1 MYNLSVQKFQF
12 KRIIARAVLMLVV
25 ILAASSAFTVSS
37 YAKDKGDKTETAKKE
52 KKGGGD
58 GGSLENDKVVTG
70 GKKLLNDAITVGQS
84 LGGTIC
90 GLVAIYFFIRKANA
104 DEQDQKMWKNRLV
117 IAIISAVGIVTVG
130 GVIQTI
136 LSYFQ

>member
-1 MYNLSVQKFQF
+1 MYSLSIQDFQF

-37 YAKDKGDKTETAKKE
+37 YAKDKGNKTETAKKE
-52 KKGGGD
+52 GGG

-70 GKKLLNDAITVGQS
+70 GKKLLKDAITVFQA

-90 GLVAIYFFIRKANA
+90 GLAAIYFFIRKAYA
-104 DEQDQKMWKNRLV
+104 DEQDQKIWRNRL
-117 IAIISAVGIVTVG
+117 AISLISAVGIVTVG
-130 GVIQTI
+130 GIFQTI

>member
-1 MYNLSVQKFQF
+1 MYSLSVQDFQF

-25 ILAASSAFTVSS
+25 ILAASSAFTVIS

-70 GKKLLNDAITVGQS
+70 GKKLLNDAITVAQS

-90 GLVAIYFFIRKANA
+90 VLAAIYFFVRKANA
-104 DEQDQKMWKNRLV
+104 DEQDQKIWKNRLT
-117 IAIISAVGIVTVG
+117 IAIISAVGIVTVAG
-130 GVIQTI
+130 LIQTL

>member
-1 MYNLSVQKFQF
+1 MYSLSVQDFQF

-37 YAKDKGDKTETAKKE
+37 YAKDKGNKTETAKKE
-52 KKGGGD
+52 GGG

-70 GKKLLNDAITVGQS
+70 GKKLLKDAITVFQA

-90 GLVAIYFFIRKANA
+90 GLAAIYFFIRKAYA
-104 DEQDQKMWKNRLV
+104 DEQDQKIWRNRL
-117 IAIISAVGIVTVG
+117 AISLISAVGIVTVG
-130 GVIQTI
+130 GIFQTI

>member
-1 MYNLSVQKFQF
+1 MYSLSIQDFQF
-12 KRIIARAVLMLVV
+12 KRFIARAVLMLVV

-52 KKGGGD
+52 KEG

-70 GKKLLNDAITVGQS
+70 GKKLLKDATTVFQT
-84 LGGTIC
+84 LGGTAC
-90 GLVAIYFFIRKANA
+90 VLAAIYFFIRKANA
-104 DEQDQKMWKNRLV
+104 DEQDQKIWRNRL
-117 IAIISAVGIVTVG
+117 AISLISAVGIVTVG
-130 GVIQTI
+130 GIFQTI

>member
-1 MYNLSVQKFQF
+1 MYSLSVQDFQF

-37 YAKDKGDKTETAKKE
+37 YAKDKGNKTETAKKE
-52 KKGGGD
+52 GG

-70 GKKLLNDAITVGQS
+70 GKKLLKDAITVFQA

-90 GLVAIYFFIRKANA
+90 GLAAIYFFIRKAYA
-104 DEQDQKMWKNRLV
+104 DEQDQKIWRNRL
-117 IAIISAVGIVTVG
+117 AISLISAVGIVTVG
-130 GVIQTI
+130 GIFQTI

>member
-1 MYNLSVQKFQF
+1 MYSLSVQDFQF

-25 ILAASSAFTVSS
+25 MLAASSAFTVSS
-37 YAKDKGDKTETAKKE
+37 YAKDKGNKTETAKKE
-52 KKGGGD
+52 GGG

-70 GKKLLNDAITVGQS
+70 GKKLLKDAITVFQA

-90 GLVAIYFFIRKANA
+90 GLAAIYFFIRKAYA
-104 DEQDQKMWKNRLV
+104 DEQDQKIWRNRL
-117 IAIISAVGIVTVG
+117 AISLISAVGIVTVG
-130 GVIQTI
+130 GIFQTI

>member
-1 MYNLSVQKFQF
+1 MYSLSVQDFQF
-12 KRIIARAVLMLVV
+12 KRIISRAVLMLVV

-37 YAKDKGDKTETAKKE
+37 YAKDKGNKTENAKKE
-52 KKGGGD
+52 KEGGG

-70 GKKLLNDAITVGQS
+70 GKKLLNDAITVAQS

-90 GLVAIYFFIRKANA
+90 GLAAIYFFVRKANA
-104 DEQDQKMWKNRLV
+104 DEQDQKMWKNRLT
-117 IAIISAVGIVTVG
+117 IALISAVGVVTVTG
-130 GVIQTI
+130 LIQTI

>member
-1 MYNLSVQKFQF
+1 MYSLSIQDFQF

-37 YAKDKGDKTETAKKE
+37 YAKDKGNKTETAKKE
-52 KKGGGD
+52 GG

-70 GKKLLNDAITVGQS
+70 GKKLLKDATTVFQT
-84 LGGTIC
+84 LGGTAC
-90 GLVAIYFFIRKANA
+90 VLAAIYFFIRKANA
-104 DEQDQKMWKNRLV
+104 DEQDQKIWRNRL
-117 IAIISAVGIVTVG
+117 AISLISAVGIVTVG
-130 GVIQTI
+130 GIFQTI

>member
-1 MYNLSVQKFQF
+1 MYSLSIQEFQF

-37 YAKDKGDKTETAKKE
+37 YAKDKGNKTETAKKE
-52 KKGGGD
+52 GGG

-70 GKKLLNDAITVGQS
+70 GKKLLKDAITVFQA

-90 GLVAIYFFIRKANA
+90 GLVAIYFFIRKAYA
-104 DEQDQKMWKNRLV
+104 DEQDQKIWRNRL
-117 IAIISAVGIVTVG
+117 AISLI
-130 GVIQTI
+130 
-136 LSYFQ
+136 

>member
-1 MYNLSVQKFQF
+1 MYSLSIQEFQF

-37 YAKDKGDKTETAKKE
+37 YAKDKGNKTETAKKE
-52 KKGGGD
+52 GGG

-70 GKKLLNDAITVGQS
+70 GKKLLKDAITVFQA

-90 GLVAIYFFIRKANA
+90 GLAAIYFFIRKAYA
-104 DEQDQKMWKNRLV
+104 DEQDQKIWRNRL
-117 IAIISAVGIVTVG
+117 AISLISAVGIVTVG
-130 GVIQTI
+130 GIFQTI

>member
-1 MYNLSVQKFQF
+1 MYSLSVQDFQF

-37 YAKDKGDKTETAKKE
+37 YAKDKGNKTETAKKE
-52 KKGGGD
+52 GGG

-70 GKKLLNDAITVGQS
+70 GKKLLKDAITVFQA

-90 GLVAIYFFIRKANA
+90 GLAAIYFFIRKAYA
-104 DEQDQKMWKNRLV
+104 DEQDQKIWRNRL
-117 IAIISAVGIVTVG
+117 AISLISAV
-130 GVIQTI
+130 
-136 LSYFQ
+136 S

>member
-1 MYNLSVQKFQF
+1 MYSLSIQEFQF

-37 YAKDKGDKTETAKKE
+37 YAKDKGNKTETAKKE
-52 KKGGGD
+52 GGG
-58 GGSLENDKVVTG
+58 GGSLENDKAVTG
-70 GKKLLNDAITVGQS
+70 GKKLLKDAITVFQA

-90 GLVAIYFFIRKANA
+90 GLVAIYFFIRKAYA
-104 DEQDQKMWKNRLV
+104 DEQDQKIWRNRL
-117 IAIISAVGIVTVG
+117 AISLISAVGIVTVG
-130 GVIQTI
+130 GLFQTI

>member
-1 MYNLSVQKFQF
+1 MYSLSVQDFQF

-37 YAKDKGDKTETAKKE
+37 YAKDKGNKTETAKKE
-52 KKGGGD
+52 GGG

-70 GKKLLNDAITVGQS
+70 GKKLLKDAITVFQA

-90 GLVAIYFFIRKANA
+90 GLVAIYFFIRKAYA
-104 DEQDQKMWKNRLV
+104 DEQDQKIWRNRL
-117 IAIISAVGIVTVG
+117 AISLISAVGIVTIG
-130 GVIQTI
+130 GLFQTI

>member
-1 MYNLSVQKFQF
+1 MYSLSIQEFQF
-12 KRIIARAVLMLVV
+12 KRIIARAVLMLMV

-37 YAKDKGDKTETAKKE
+37 YAKDKGNKTETAKKE
-52 KKGGGD
+52 GGG

-70 GKKLLNDAITVGQS
+70 GKKLLKDAITVFQA

-90 GLVAIYFFIRKANA
+90 GLVAIYFFIRKAYA
-104 DEQDQKMWKNRLV
+104 DEQDQKIWRNRL
-117 IAIISAVGIVTVG
+117 AISLISAVGIVTVG
-130 GVIQTI
+130 GIFQTI

>member
-1 MYNLSVQKFQF
+1 MYSLSVQDFQF

-37 YAKDKGDKTETAKKE
+37 YAKDKGNKTETAKKE
-52 KKGGGD
+52 GGG

-70 GKKLLNDAITVGQS
+70 GKKLLKDAITVFQA

-90 GLVAIYFFIRKANA
+90 GLAAIYFFIRKAYA
-104 DEQDQKMWKNRLV
+104 DEQDQKIWRNRL
-117 IAIISAVGIVTVG
+117 AISLISAVGIVTVG
-130 GVIQTI
+130 GLFQTI

>member
-1 MYNLSVQKFQF
+1 MYSLSVQDFQF

-52 KKGGGD
+52 KEG

-70 GKKLLNDAITVGQS
+70 GKKLLKDAITVAQS

-90 GLVAIYFFIRKANA
+90 VLAAIYFFVRKANA
-104 DEQDQKMWKNRLV
+104 DEQDQKVWRNRLT
-117 IAIISAVGIVTVG
+117 IALISAVGIVTIAG
-130 GVIQTI
+130 LIQTL

>member
-1 MYNLSVQKFQF
+1 MYSLSVQDFQF
-12 KRIIARAVLMLVV
+12 KRFIARAVLMLVV

-37 YAKDKGDKTETAKKE
+37 YAKDKGNKTETAKKE
-52 KKGGGD
+52 GGG

-70 GKKLLNDAITVGQS
+70 GKKLLKDAITVFQA

-90 GLVAIYFFIRKANA
+90 GLVAIYFFIRKAYA
-104 DEQDQKMWKNRLV
+104 DEQDQKMWKNRL
-117 IAIISAVGIVTVG
+117 AISLISAVGIVTVG
-130 GVIQTI
+130 GIFQTI

>member
-1 MYNLSVQKFQF
+1 MYSLSIQEFQF

-37 YAKDKGDKTETAKKE
+37 YAKDKGNKTETAKKE
-52 KKGGGD
+52 GGG

-70 GKKLLNDAITVGQS
+70 GKKLLKDAITVFQA

-90 GLVAIYFFIRKANA
+90 GLVAIYFFIRKAYA
-104 DEQDQKMWKNRLV
+104 DEQDQKIWRNRL
-117 IAIISAVGIVTVG
+117 AISLISAVGIVTVG
-130 GVIQTI
+130 GLFQTI

>member
-1 MYNLSVQKFQF
+1 MYSLSVQDFQF

-25 ILAASSAFTVSS
+25 ILATNSAFAVSS
-37 YAKDKGDKTETAKKE
+37 YAKKQDKKTEAAKQE
-52 KKGGGD
+52 SGGG
-58 GGSLENDKVVTG
+58 GTLENDKVVTG
-70 GKKLLNDAITVGQS
+70 GKKLINDAITVFQT

-90 GLVAIYFFIRKANA
+90 VLAAIYFFIRKANA

-117 IAIISAVGIVTVG
+117 ISLVSAVGIVTVG
-130 GVIQTI
+130 GVFQTI

>member
-1 MYNLSVQKFQF
+1 MYSLSIQEFQF
-12 KRIIARAVLMLVV
+12 KRIIARAVLMLAV

-37 YAKDKGDKTETAKKE
+37 YAKDKGNKTETAKKE
-52 KKGGGD
+52 GGG

-70 GKKLLNDAITVGQS
+70 GKKLLKDAITVFQA

-90 GLVAIYFFIRKANA
+90 GLVAIYFFIRKAYA
-104 DEQDQKMWKNRLV
+104 DEQDQKIWRNRL
-117 IAIISAVGIVTVG
+117 AISLISAVGIVTVG
-130 GVIQTI
+130 GLFQTI

>member
-1 MYNLSVQKFQF
+1 MYSLSIQDFQF

-37 YAKDKGDKTETAKKE
+37 YAKDKGNKTETAKKE
-52 KKGGGD
+52 GGG

-70 GKKLLNDAITVGQS
+70 GKKLLKDATTVFQT
-84 LGGTIC
+84 LGGTAC
-90 GLVAIYFFIRKANA
+90 VLAAIYFFIRKANA
-104 DEQDQKMWKNRLV
+104 DEQDQKMWKNRL
-117 IAIISAVGIVTVG
+117 AISLISAVGIVTVG
-130 GVIQTI
+130 GIFQTI

>member
-1 MYNLSVQKFQF
+1 MYSLSVQDFQF

-37 YAKDKGDKTETAKKE
+37 YAKDKGNKTETAKKE
-52 KKGGGD
+52 GGG

-70 GKKLLNDAITVGQS
+70 GKKLLKDAITVFQA

-90 GLVAIYFFIRKANA
+90 GLAAIYFFIRKAYA
-104 DEQDQKMWKNRLV
+104 DEQDQTIWRNRL
-117 IAIISAVGIVTVG
+117 AISLISAVGIVTVG
-130 GVIQTI
+130 GIFQTI

>member
-1 MYNLSVQKFQF
+1 MYSLSVQDFQF

-37 YAKDKGDKTETAKKE
+37 YAKDKGNKTETAKKE
-52 KKGGGD
+52 GGG

-70 GKKLLNDAITVGQS
+70 GKKLLKDAITVGQS

-90 GLVAIYFFIRKANA
+90 ALLAIYFFVRKANA
-104 DEQDQKMWKNRLV
+104 DEQDQKMWKNRLT
-117 IAIISAVGIVTVG
+117 ITIISAIGIVTIG
-130 GVIQTI
+130 GLIQTL

>member
-1 MYNLSVQKFQF
+1 MYSLSIQEFQF

-37 YAKDKGDKTETAKKE
+37 YAKDKGNKTETAKKE
-52 KKGGGD
+52 GGG

-70 GKKLLNDAITVGQS
+70 GKKLLKDAITVFQA

-90 GLVAIYFFIRKANA
+90 GLVAIYFFIRKAYA
-104 DEQDQKMWKNRLV
+104 DEQDQKIWRNRL
-117 IAIISAVGIVTVG
+117 AISLISAVGIVTVG
-130 GVIQTI
+130 GIFQTI

>member
-1 MYNLSVQKFQF
+1 MYSLSIQEFQF

-25 ILAASSAFTVSS
+25 ILAASSTFTVSS
-37 YAKDKGDKTETAKKE
+37 YAKDKGNKTETAKKE
-52 KKGGGD
+52 GGG

-70 GKKLLNDAITVGQS
+70 GKKLLKDAITVFQA

-90 GLVAIYFFIRKANA
+90 GLVAIYFFIRKAYA
-104 DEQDQKMWKNRLV
+104 DEQDQKIWRNRL
-117 IAIISAVGIVTVG
+117 AISLISAVGIVTVG
-130 GVIQTI
+130 GLFQTI

>member
-12 KRIIARAVLMLVV
+12 KRFITRAVLMLVI

-37 YAKDKGDKTETAKKE
+37 YADDKGNKTETVK
-52 KKGGGD
+52 KKGGG
-58 GGSLENDKVVTG
+58 GGSLENDKVVSG
-70 GKKLLNDAITVGQS
+70 SKKLLKDAITVFQT

-90 GLVAIYFFIRKANA
+90 VLAAIYFFIRKAHA
-104 DEQDQKMWKNRLV
+104 DEQDQKMWKNRL
-117 IAIISAVGIVTVG
+117 AISLISAVGIVTVG
-130 GVIQTI
+130 GIFQTI

>member
-1 MYNLSVQKFQF
+1 MYSLSVQDFQF

-52 KKGGGD
+52 KEGG

-70 GKKLLNDAITVGQS
+70 GKKLLKDAITVFQA

-90 GLVAIYFFIRKANA
+90 GLVAIYFFIRKAYA
-104 DEQDQKMWKNRLV
+104 DEQDQKIWRNRL
-117 IAIISAVGIVTVG
+117 AISLISAVGIVTVG
-130 GVIQTI
+130 GIFQTI

>member
-1 MYNLSVQKFQF
+1 MYSLSVQDFQF

-37 YAKDKGDKTETAKKE
+37 YAKDKDNKTETAKKE
-52 KKGGGD
+52 KEGGG
-58 GGSLENDKVVTG
+58 GGSLENDKVVSG
-70 GKKLLNDAITVGQS
+70 GKKLLKDAITVFQT

-90 GLVAIYFFIRKANA
+90 VLAAIYFFIRKANA

-117 IAIISAVGIVTVG
+117 ISLISAVGIVTVG
-130 GVIQTI
+130 GVFQTI

>member
-1 MYNLSVQKFQF
+1 MYSLSVQDFQF

-37 YAKDKGDKTETAKKE
+37 YAKDKGNKTETAKKE
-52 KKGGGD
+52 KEGG

-70 GKKLLNDAITVGQS
+70 GKKLLKDAITVFQA

-90 GLVAIYFFIRKANA
+90 GLAAIYFFIRKAYA
-104 DEQDQKMWKNRLV
+104 DEQDQKIWRNRL
-117 IAIISAVGIVTVG
+117 AISLISAVGIVTVG
-130 GVIQTI
+130 GIFQTI

>member
-1 MYNLSVQKFQF
+1 MYSLSVQDFQF
-12 KRIIARAVLMLVV
+12 KRIIARAVLILVV

-70 GKKLLNDAITVGQS
+70 GKKLLNDAITVAQS

-90 GLVAIYFFIRKANA
+90 GLAAIYFFVRKANA
-104 DEQDQKMWKNRLV
+104 DEQDQKMWKNRLT
-117 IAIISAVGIVTVG
+117 IALISAVGVVTVTG
-130 GVIQTI
+130 LIQTI

>member
-1 MYNLSVQKFQF
+1 MYSLSVQDFQF

-37 YAKDKGDKTETAKKE
+37 YAKDKGNKTETAKNEKE
-52 KKGGGD
+52 GG

-70 GKKLLNDAITVGQS
+70 GKKLLKDAITVGQS

-90 GLVAIYFFIRKANA
+90 ALLAIYFFVRKANA
-104 DEQDQKMWKNRLV
+104 DEQDQKMWKNRLT
-117 IAIISAVGIVTVG
+117 ITIISAIGIVTIG
-130 GVIQTI
+130 GLIQTL

>member
-1 MYNLSVQKFQF
+1 MYSLSVQDFQF

-37 YAKDKGDKTETAKKE
+37 YAKDKGNKTETAKKE
-52 KKGGGD
+52 KEGG

-70 GKKLLNDAITVGQS
+70 GKKLLNDAITVAQS

-90 GLVAIYFFIRKANA
+90 GLAAIYFFVRKANA
-104 DEQDQKMWKNRLV
+104 DEQDQKMWKNRLT
-117 IAIISAVGIVTVG
+117 IALISAVGVVTVTG
-130 GVIQTI
+130 LIQTI

>member
-1 MYNLSVQKFQF
+1 MYSLSVQDFQF

-37 YAKDKGDKTETAKKE
+37 YAKDKGNKTETAKKE
-52 KKGGGD
+52 GGG

-70 GKKLLNDAITVGQS
+70 GKKLLKDAITVAQS

-90 GLVAIYFFIRKANA
+90 VLAAIYFFVRKANA
-104 DEQDQKMWKNRLV
+104 DEQDQKVWRNRLT
-117 IAIISAVGIVTVG
+117 IALISAVGIVTIAG
-130 GVIQTI
+130 LIQTL

>member
-1 MYNLSVQKFQF
+1 MYSLSIQEFQF

-37 YAKDKGDKTETAKKE
+37 YAKDKGNKTETAKKE
-52 KKGGGD
+52 GG

-70 GKKLLNDAITVGQS
+70 GKKLLKDATTVFQT
-84 LGGTIC
+84 LGGTAC
-90 GLVAIYFFIRKANA
+90 VLAAIYFFIRKANA
-104 DEQDQKMWKNRLV
+104 DEQDQKMWKNRL
-117 IAIISAVGIVTVG
+117 AISLISAVGIVTVG
-130 GVIQTI
+130 GIFQTI